1 MHDVPARYALQPTAG
16 SIAPALRPSLEA
28 QEHSH
33 QRQQVCSSARL
44 CVPVAFSRQRK
55 RLNITTV
62 PRVRDP
68 SQLVKHSVSCAYR
81 LVTKAPYS
89 LLKTDSQPVQNVEST
104 LLLLLCNSTR
114 LLNSPTQ
121 SSLLLKPLILPTTFW
136 FTVLFR
142 TILTSE
148 RYSSFQ
154 PPLSRLSISLLF
166 SIYFP

>member
-1 MHDVPARYALQPTAG
+1 MISWWWSHIIIIIIIIIIVLI
-16 SIAPALRPSLEA
+16 SSLRPHPSKIPLNL
-28 QEHSH
+28 QESFTHILRPADASASQYFH
-33 QRQQVCSSARL
+33 KPVSNINSSW
-44 CVPVAFSRQRK
+44 PPSS
-55 RLNITTV
+55 IT
-62 PRVRDP
+62 P
-68 SQLVKHSVSCAYR
+68 S
-81 LVTKAPYS
+81 YS
-89 LLKTDSQPVQNVEST
+89 
-104 LLLLLCNSTR
+104 CNSTR

-166 SIYFP
+166 AMTNLRHCLVFVHILPH